1 MGAYKSL
8 SEACKTLQ
16 KGFRDM
22 SVTQQMMLYA
32 EDFNKKTEFLE
43 TLMREQHR
51 ETYDLLLKILEIV
64 ERIEYNKTG
73 DIRNGND

>member
-1 MGAYKSL
+1 
-8 SEACKTLQ
+8 
-16 KGFRDM
+16 M

>member
-1 MGAYKSL
+1 
-8 SEACKTLQ
+8 
-16 KGFRDM
+16 M
-22 SVTQQMMLYA
+22 SVTEQMKLYA
-32 EDFNKKTEFLE
+32 ADFNRKTEFLE
-43 TLMREQHR
+43 SLVREQHR

>member
-1 MGAYKSL
+1 
-8 SEACKTLQ
+8 
-16 KGFRDM
+16 M
-22 SVTQQMMLYA
+22 SVTEQMMLYA
-32 EDFNKKTEFLE
+32 ADFNKKTEFLE
-43 TLMREQHR
+43 GLVREQHR

>member
-1 MGAYKSL
+1 
-8 SEACKTLQ
+8 
-16 KGFRDM
+16 M

-43 TLMREQHR
+43 TLIREQHR